1 MRLLPTAVWL
11 WAMADVWSR
20 VVPRPSGVERVGA
33 AGVVRPRDASAHV
46 VERTMAEF
54 LRAAVG
60 VG

>member
-33 AGVVRPRDASAHV
+33 AGDVRPRGASARV
-46 VERTMAEF
+46 VERTWADF
-54 LRAAVG
+54 LRAG
-60 VG
+60 VGAG